1 MVTTLEFKQPIS
13 IKQFLVVE
21 KLLDAIGI
29 EIKKDDTELS
39 EKEFFAKINRA
50 KNSKRMTLTEE
61 KQRELFSM

>member
-13 IKQFLVVE
+13 IKQLLVVE